1 MQGPRLQHRALLDSL
16 RLSDK
21 GAHLE
26 LLELNTQVG
35 QTLLWLLFFFC
46 LSELNVGPD
55 VRYDIQP
62 TFSFSFGLS
71 RQMFAR
77 ATFLMIVSVNVH

>member
-35 QTLLWLLFFFC
+35 QTLLWLLFCFVF

-55 VRYDIQP
+55 VR
-62 TFSFSFGLS
+62 
-71 RQMFAR
+71 
-77 ATFLMIVSVNVH
+77 